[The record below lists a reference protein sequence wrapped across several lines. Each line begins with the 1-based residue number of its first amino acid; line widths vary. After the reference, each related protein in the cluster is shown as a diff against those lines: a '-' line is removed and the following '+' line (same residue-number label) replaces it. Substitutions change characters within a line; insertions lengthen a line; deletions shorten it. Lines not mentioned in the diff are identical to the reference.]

1 MGPLVS
7 EEQLRKVAALRRD
20 RQEGGRDAR
29 APAAAQPKD
38 PELAR
43 GFYHE
48 PTVFT
53 DVDNKMQIA
62 QEEIFGPVASIIKLP
77 RRGRRRPHRERR
89 DLRSRR
95 AACRRSDL
103 KRALRLTKRLQ
114 AGTVWVNTWHMIEP
128 NSPFGGY
135 KLSGYGR
142 ENGLA
147 MVEHLTRLKQV
158 WVDLNDFTM
167 DLFA

>member
-1 MGPLVS
+1 VRIGDPLDFNTRMARSCRKSSSGKSSANV
-7 EEQLRKVAALRRD
+7 EIGKKEGATLRYG
-20 RQEGGRDAR
+20 GGRPSD
-29 APAAAQPKD
+29 PA
-38 PELAR
+38 LAR

-62 QEEIFGPVASIIKLP
+62 QEEIFGPVASIIKFKDEDDAVRIGNDVIYGL
-77 RRGRRRPHRERR
+77 
-89 DLRSRR
+89 
-95 AACRRSDL
+95 AAGVQTKDL

-128 NSPFGGY
+128 NAPFGGY

-147 MVEHLTRLKQV
+147 MWST
-158 WVDLNDFTM
+158 
-167 DLFA
+167 